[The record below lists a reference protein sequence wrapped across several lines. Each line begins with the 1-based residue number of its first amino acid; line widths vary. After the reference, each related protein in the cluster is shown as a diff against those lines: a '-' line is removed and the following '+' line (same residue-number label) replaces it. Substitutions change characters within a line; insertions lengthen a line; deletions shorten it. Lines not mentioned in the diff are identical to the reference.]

1 MKKGRETIC
10 LLGPQ
15 EERHFA
21 KKGPSPS
28 VETHSLKLSAEM
40 MREWSWHRVCP
51 SAVKQ
56 GLWACGPAG
65 ASLIILLNAE
75 APGLPVDFQD
85 VQLGVKLILGS
96 TFSAGFPGL
105 LNVL

>member
-10 LLGPQ
+10 LWGPQ

-56 GLWACGPAG
+56 GLWACGG
-65 ASLIILLNAE
+65 LLIILLNAE

-85 VQLGVKLILGS
+85 AQLGVKLILGS
-96 TFSAGFPGL
+96 TFSAGFPGP